1 MKRGCAVLATSKAQR
16 IADEAAFVLHHYDW
30 SESSL
35 VLEVFTR
42 HYGRV
47 VLVAKGVKRPTSNFR
62 PVLLPLQP
70 LRLTYSGEGEVR
82 TLKSAEWMGGHIM
95 PQGEA
100 LFSGYYANELVMRL
114 LPRDDAHARLFDWY
128 AQLVQVLAAG
138 HEGTM
143 GPALRAFE
151 LLLLQDTGFLP
162 ALDQQTLTL
171 GALQAANAYVLL
183 AEAGLRLAGAGDKV
197 SLPASAWHELS
208 AALEMDA
215 PFMVLL
221 RICAQWPI
229 EWRNALQTQLRAL
242 LHYHCGVQTLRTR
255 QVMMDL
261 QNLELR

>member
-1 MKRGCAVLATSKAQR
+1 MKRGCAVLATSKTTR

-35 VLEVFTR
+35 ILEVFTR

-70 LRLTYSGEGEVR
+70 LRLSYGGDGEVR
-82 TLKSAEWMGGHIM
+82 TLKSAEWVGGHIM

-100 LFSGYYANELVMRL
+100 LLSGYYANELVMRL
-114 LPRDDAHARLFDWY
+114 LARDDAHVPVFDWY
-128 AQLVQVLAAG
+128 AQLVQVLASG
-138 HEGTM
+138 HDGTM

-151 LLLLQDTGFLP
+151 LLLLREIGFLP
-162 ALDQQTLTL
+162 QLDQQTLTL
-171 GALQAANAYVLL
+171 QPLQSSASYVLL
-183 AEAGLRLAGAGDKV
+183 VEAGLRLAHEHDRA
-197 SLPASAWHELS
+197 SLPAQAWQALAQGL
-208 AALEMDA
+208 AADSPLMA
-215 PFMVLL
+215 LL
-221 RICAQWPI
+221 RICAPWPL
-229 EWRNALQTQLRAL
+229 EWRNALQMQLRTV